1 MISPNDILVTKTDLS
16 LFSTILVITN
26 LVNHQFRNTP
36 LLDDNWKNL
45 SVATLV
51 GVVVH
56 SLLTNKLSFGLKE
69 HINSDNSGINMA
81 IYDLVKFSTI
91 FGAQKLVVSHLEGKK
106 PDFDQEWLMRSSFT
120 IAGYCA
126 FSIAVQSMIPKIDN
140 KYQLLFD
147 DMIKMTMGSLLA
159 NYMIDGTITNIRF
172 MELIGLL
179 SSFIIFH
186 IFIKQH
192 IVPPEK
198 FDSGAF
204 SVNAII
210 PS

>member
-1 MISPNDILVTKTDLS
+1 MISPNDIQVTKTDLG

-26 LVNHQFRNTP
+26 LVNHQLRKTP
-36 LLDDNWKNL
+36 LLDDDWKNL

-56 SLLTNKLSFGLKE
+56 SLLTNRLSAGLKE
-69 HINSDNSGINMA
+69 HLNSDDSGVNMA

-106 PDFDQEWLMRSSFT
+106 PDFDQEWLMRSGLT
-120 IAGYCA
+120 IAGYGA
-126 FSIAVQSMIPKIDN
+126 FSIAVQSMMPKVN
-140 KYQLLFD
+140 SKYQPLLD
-147 DMIKMTMGSLLA
+147 DLVKISMGSLLA
-159 NYMIDGTITNIRF
+159 NYAVEGTITHTRF

-179 SSFIIFH
+179 ASFVVFH
-186 IFIKQH
+186 IFVKQY

-198 FDSGAF
+198 FGSYGAF
-204 SVNAII
+204 SVNAI
-210 PS
+210 